1 MTDSGKS
8 RRKKWTFSYVTI
20 AAVLLS
26 LTLVI
31 SCGLPALAV
40 SSEIRIDETTTL
52 LEDSS
57 TRQTGYLTVE
67 AETPVGFEGTLC
79 VDLQRKWSF
88 QKTTIQISP
97 IDYYIGGQ
105 YLEPGDYTVK
115 KAYALSDDTVAVE
128 ADLEEVTVALDGD
141 AHLLLTVTSDPAS
154 EEAWLAMMETYT
166 LPDLPTDAA
175 APDESIA
182 PTETSPT
189 IDTTP
194 GENEDKGTEPEQ
206 GGISV
211 VEVSIVKSILG
222 LMKSLAITALFGAV
236 VYFAVE
242 YIRARQS

>member
-1 MTDSGKS
+1 M
-8 RRKKWTFSYVTI
+8 KKPWTWFHKI
-20 AAVLLS
+20 AITFAALVLMVL
-26 LTLVI
+26 
-31 SCGLPALAV
+31 CAAPALAA
-40 SSEIRIDETTTL
+40 SPDIKIDETTTL

-79 VDLQRKWSF
+79 VDLQKKWSF

-115 KAYALSDDTVAVE
+115 RVYTLSDDTVAVK
-128 ADLEEVTVALDGD
+128 ADMEEVTVALDGD

-182 PTETSPT
+182 PMETSPT
-189 IDTTP
+189 INTTP
-194 GENEDKGTEPEQ
+194 SENEDKGTEPEQ
-206 GGISV
+206 GEISV

-222 LMKSLAITALFGAV
+222 LMKSLAITALFGAG

-242 YIRARQS
+242 YIRKRQS

>member
-1 MTDSGKS
+1 M
-8 RRKKWTFSYVTI
+8 KKPWTWFHKI
-20 AAVLLS
+20 AITFAALVLM
-26 LTLVI
+26 VFYAA
-31 SCGLPALAV
+31 PALAASPDV
-40 SSEIRIDETTTL
+40 KIDETTTL

-115 KAYALSDDTVAVE
+115 KVYALSDDTVTVE
-128 ADLEEVTVALDGD
+128 ADLEEVTIVLDGD
-141 AHLLLTVTSDPAS
+141 THLLLTVTTDPAS

-175 APDESIA
+175 APDESISPA
-182 PTETSPT
+182 PTEATST
-189 IDTTP
+189 IDTVP
-194 GENEDKGTEPEQ
+194 NESEVKSTEPTREE
-206 GGISV
+206 ISV
-211 VEVSIVKSILG
+211 IEVSIVKTILN
-222 LMKSLAITALFGAV
+222 LLKSLALTAIFGGAV
-236 VYFAVE
+236 YFFVE
-242 YIRARQS
+242 KLRK

>member
-1 MTDSGKS
+1 M
-8 RRKKWTFSYVTI
+8 KKPWTWFKKIGTAS
-20 AAVLLS
+20 AALVLL
-26 LTLVI
+26 VF
-31 SCGLPALAV
+31 CAV
-40 SSEIRIDETTTL
+40 PVFAASSDVRIDETTTL

-79 VDLQRKWSF
+79 VDLQKRWSF

-115 KAYALSDDTVAVE
+115 KVYALNDDTVAVE
-128 ADLEEVTVALDGD
+128 ANLEEVTVALDGD

-182 PTETSPT
+182 PTETSQT

-194 GENEDKGTEPEQ
+194 SENEDKGTEPEQ
-206 GGISV
+206 GEISV

-222 LMKSLAITALFGAV
+222 LMKSLAITALFGAG

-242 YIRARQS
+242 YIRKRQS